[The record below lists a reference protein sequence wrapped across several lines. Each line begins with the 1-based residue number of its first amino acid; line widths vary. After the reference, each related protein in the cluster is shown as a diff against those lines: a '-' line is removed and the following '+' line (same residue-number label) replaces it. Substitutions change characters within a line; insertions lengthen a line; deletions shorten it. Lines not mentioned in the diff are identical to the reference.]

1 MRLWRNP
8 IVAVACDARRY
19 FDELLAVLLDAVRQ
33 KSCRFRDWFNLVDH
47 GSEDSA
53 VNITEEFLR
62 RFKKGDLVDVRTRN
76 TWTGP
81 HELLVYKLDP
91 PKNGSKPAAYME
103 IEIDGKKLERW
114 LIEGDQQVLRKHVP
128 LKT

>member
-1 MRLWRNP
+1 
-8 IVAVACDARRY
+8 
-19 FDELLAVLLDAVRQ
+19 
-33 KSCRFRDWFNLVDH
+33 
-47 GSEDSA
+47 
-53 VNITEEFLR
+53 
-62 RFKKGDLVDVRTRN
+62 VRTRN

-81 HELLVYKLDP
+81 HKLLVYNLDS
-91 PKNGSKPAAYME
+91 PKHGSKPAAYLE